1 MPSTRRDIEMR
12 RLVFVVFTIA
22 ALGFPAAD
30 LFAKSR
36 SSASRRSPSASGTGT
51 TSSHTAKSRTKYHVA
66 KGNYNPNT
74 GKRATK
80 TVKK

>member
-1 MPSTRRDIEMR
+1 MR
-12 RLVFVVFTIA
+12 RLFILLITVV
-22 ALGFPAAD
+22 ALGLPSAD

-36 SSASRRSPSASGTGT
+36 SSGSQRRPNASGTGSKGSRT
-51 TSSHTAKSRTKYHVA
+51 TAKSYKNQVT

-80 TVKK
+80 TAKK

>member
-1 MPSTRRDIEMR
+1 MEITMR
-12 RLVFVVFTIA
+12 WLVILLVTIV
-22 ALGFPAAD
+22 ALGLPAAD

-36 SSASRRSPSASGTGT
+36 SSGSRASGTGSK
-51 TSSHTAKSRTKYHVA
+51 SSHATAKSHTKNYVV

-80 TVKK
+80 TAKK